1 MEENKKSYYAIIP
14 ANVRYDKRLKA
25 NAKLL
30 YGELTALSNQEG
42 YCWAGNG
49 YFAPLYDVS
58 KETIS
63 RWVKQLK
70 EFNYIRIEYIYKDD
84 SKEIEQR
91 RIYIDNSIPDDEN
104 VNTPPQKGHTPMT
117 KKSYPHDKKVKV
129 NTTINTINNNTKNK
143 DKGASLSLINEILNC
158 WTDNGLARHSLTT
171 IQNNMKPK
179 ELKIL
184 KSYHTDDLKQ
194 AIHNYSVVC
203 NSDEYFWSWSS
214 WTLLEFLSRGL
225 IKFLPEAD
233 PLTRF
238 KIADSEAAEDKKYD
252 DNLKKIV
259 ERVEK
264 EEAAKKHGKN

>member
-104 VNTPPQKGHTPMT
+104 VNTPPQKNHTPMT
-117 KKSYPHDKKVKV
+117 KRSR
-129 NTTINTINNNTKNK
+129 
-143 DKGASLSLINEILNC
+143 LILQLIL
-158 WTDNGLARHSLTT
+158 
-171 IQNNMKPK
+171 
-179 ELKIL
+179 
-184 KSYHTDDLKQ
+184 
-194 AIHNYSVVC
+194 
-203 NSDEYFWSWSS
+203 
-214 WTLLEFLSRGL
+214 
-225 IKFLPEAD
+225 
-233 PLTRF
+233 
-238 KIADSEAAEDKKYD
+238 
-252 DNLKKIV
+252 
-259 ERVEK
+259 
-264 EEAAKKHGKN
+264 